1 MSYYLPPYK
10 HDRHKFGLLFLLRS
24 PKNVI
29 IIKER
34 TSDMRKSDVSKTLNQ
49 PLRGKLTYE
58 LRLALQSPPVPPV
71 PAGAGIGWA
80 TISHLRHRLNREE
93 TATGKETVGKKYQA
107 KLVPVWAAS
116 CLNLPLL
123 LFDTLERGSGKEII
137 LSVVESK
144 CYFFGS
150 GLLT

>member
-1 MSYYLPPYK
+1 MDVIGIGGAK
-10 HDRHKFGLLFLLRS
+10 KVFHIRS
-24 PKNVI
+24 PP
-29 IIKER
+29 
-34 TSDMRKSDVSKTLNQ
+34 SMRKSDVSKTLNQ

-80 TISHLRHRLNREE
+80 TISHLRHRLNRQE
-93 TATGKETVGKKYQA
+93 TATGKETVGKNIRLGGSKVGTC
-107 KLVPVWAAS
+107 LGS

-137 LSVVESK
+137 LSVVKSK